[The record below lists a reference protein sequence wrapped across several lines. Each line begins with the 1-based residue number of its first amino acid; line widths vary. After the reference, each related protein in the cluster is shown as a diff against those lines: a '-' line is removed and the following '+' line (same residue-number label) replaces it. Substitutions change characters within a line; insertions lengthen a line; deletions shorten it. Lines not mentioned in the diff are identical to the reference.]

1 MSRFS
6 DGVED
11 AVAAYVRP
19 TPPIF
24 VINGLLEAYNE
35 LDRKMISMR
44 NFLLNFWLLFLN
56 NGQNVIKPDTNSVG
70 RAPTIGYKVDDEPL
84 ML

>member
-11 AVAAYVRP
+11 AVAAYGGP
-19 TPPIF
+19 APPIF

-35 LDRKMISMR
+35 LDGKMISMR

-56 NGQNVIKPDTNSVG
+56 NGQNVIKPDTNTVG
-70 RAPTIGYKVDDEPL
+70 RAPYNRI
-84 ML
+84 